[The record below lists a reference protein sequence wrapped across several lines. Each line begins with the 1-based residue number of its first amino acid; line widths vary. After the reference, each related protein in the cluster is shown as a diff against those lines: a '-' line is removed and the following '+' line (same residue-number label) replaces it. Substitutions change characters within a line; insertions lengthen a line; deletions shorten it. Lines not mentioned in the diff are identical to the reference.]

1 MTDPWLV
8 ILVGS
13 PIVLLISPSRPILS
27 WQVPVVTAAVAG
39 GDAEPVSR
47 RFKRCGHDN
56 GCVELVHFA
65 RCFLLPGAL
74 IFHYR
79 DRRSRQLEKAPGVPI
94 A

>member
-39 GDAEPVSR
+39 AMLNQSPDDSSVVAMTTAVLNWFISLAV
-47 RFKRCGHDN
+47 F
-56 GCVELVHFA
+56 FS
-65 RCFLLPGAL
+65 PG
-74 IFHYR
+74 R
-79 DRRSRQLEKAPGVPI
+79 
-94 A
+94 